1 MDSFLAT
8 VSSLIGTYGYWMIF
22 AGALLEG
29 ETVLLAAGFAAH
41 QGLLDLRLVIGIAF
55 VGGTLGDQL
64 AFLLGRWQGT
74 ALIERFPTLARRAPR
89 VHRLLERFSV
99 VLILMVRFLYGL
111 RIAGPVIMGTSRIP
125 LVQFSLLNMIAA
137 VIWAALVA
145 GAGYLFGAATESAF
159 SHIEDVE
166 IGVLLVILSLGFATW
181 LWHYLRDRSRKK
193 SESEKEV

>member
-1 MDSFLAT
+1 MSDTALLVTISH
-8 VSSLIGTYGYWMIF
+8 LIEAYGYLFVF

-64 AFLLGRWQGT
+64 AFLLGRWRGNE
-74 ALIERFPTLARRAPR
+74 LIERFPALARHAPQ

-99 VLILMVRFLYGL
+99 VLILMIRFLYGL

-125 LVQFSLLNMIAA
+125 LVQFSILNMIAA
-137 VIWAALVA
+137 AIWAVLVS
-145 GAGYLFGAATESAF
+145 GAGYVFGAATESAF
-159 SHIEDVE
+159 NHIEHVE
-166 IGVLLVILSLGFATW
+166 IVALLVILSLGFATW
-181 LWHYLRDRSRKK
+181 LWHYLRDRRRKN
-193 SESEKEV
+193 SE